1 MRGWKTPDKSRKCTG
16 QCLFPKYGAGVYT
29 VSWAETMLSEN
40 YSFVPV
46 LQTWYAAAGDLGIQ
60 IFFFFLGKPWSCDFN
75 EATGG
80 LDIAL
85 ECCPLPTHSLYSP
98 SEADLCPGKTHC
110 WQLRPPVYSSLDGVE
125 SQQRFHSSFLKH
137 MLFFIDLED
146 LCETWKQYSILL
158 CKKVFHRR

>member
-1 MRGWKTPDKSRKCTG
+1 MHGSMFVSQVRSR
-16 QCLFPKYGAGVYT
+16 CLHSV
-29 VSWAETMLSEN
+29 LSRDHAFGELFFCPSPAN
-40 YSFVPV
+40 LVRSGGGFRD
-46 LQTWYAAAGDLGIQ
+46 TD
-60 IFFFFLGKPWSCDFN
+60 FFFFLGKPWSCDFN

-146 LCETWKQYSILL
+146 LCET
-158 CKKVFHRR
+158 